1 MVCSYEDAL
10 SIQIEADINKVNLK
24 ETRVFDYM
32 YKLFQTIFS
41 IFALTIFIFLIHILV
56 FLQLN
61 N

>member
-32 YKLFQTIFS
+32 YKLFQTCFDHIY
-41 IFALTIFIFLIHILV
+41 FLIHIPV
-56 FLQLN
+56 FN
-61 N
+61 